1 MWAVLLFASYMNMDK
16 GRDLTS
22 QRLEEFRPNA
32 ANLSE
37 RCVIPGKIGEVVL
50 SEVSMLAP
58 TINKHYLCTP
68 TIKYE
73 GTLIFKQG
81 EYFAI
86 GSYSMYRVSERLLV
100 WSSLSALCFL
110 SLAFRIGRN
119 SGKSCVYRRALFIYS
134 LISISVLIGVLFAA
148 SQEFG
153 LSIRAAASPSRP
165 RIARGICGVS
175 LGEAH
180 AGFAVNPHF
189 PRQSKTFAE
198 VVSPPDLTSTP
209 QLPKAAWTYGG
220 KGRRRRGREG
230 KEEGDGMPAIEIVR
244 SGLRSL

>member
-1 MWAVLLFASYMNMDK
+1 MWAVLLFASHMNMDK

-58 TINKHYLCTP
+58 TINKRYLCTP

-86 GSYSMYRVSERLLV
+86 RSYSMYRVSERLLV
-100 WSSLSALCFL
+100 
-110 SLAFRIGRN
+110 
-119 SGKSCVYRRALFIYS
+119 
-134 LISISVLIGVLFAA
+134 
-148 SQEFG
+148 
-153 LSIRAAASPSRP
+153 
-165 RIARGICGVS
+165 
-175 LGEAH
+175 
-180 AGFAVNPHF
+180 
-189 PRQSKTFAE
+189 
-198 VVSPPDLTSTP
+198 
-209 QLPKAAWTYGG
+209 
-220 KGRRRRGREG
+220 
-230 KEEGDGMPAIEIVR
+230 
-244 SGLRSL
+244 